1 LASHAGRPKPNE
13 YDEANSLRVVKTR
26 LKTLLK
32 MADRI
37 SLAKDVVGDDA
48 KAKVEALKAG
58 EVLLLENLR
67 FEEGET
73 KNDIEFAKRLA
84 SFADVYINDAFGV
97 CHRAHASVEAMPKI
111 FPKERRGAGFLLS
124 KEINFFKKKLDRPI
138 RPFVAVVGGSRL
150 VKGLRLLEV

>member
-1 LASHAGRPKPNE
+1 MIDELGVLCRTIRYCIDRDCRVILASHAGRPKPNE

-67 FEEGET
+67 
-73 KNDIEFAKRLA
+73 L
-84 SFADVYINDAFGV
+84 
-97 CHRAHASVEAMPKI
+97 
-111 FPKERRGAGFLLS
+111 RRGRPKMILS
-124 KEINFFKKKLDRPI
+124 C
-138 RPFVAVVGGSRL
+138 
-150 VKGLRLLEV
+150 

>member
-1 LASHAGRPKPNE
+1 
-13 YDEANSLRVVKTR
+13 VVKTR

-97 CHRAHASVEAMPKI
+97 CHRVTPSV
-111 FPKERRGAGFLLS
+111 
-124 KEINFFKKKLDRPI
+124 
-138 RPFVAVVGGSRL
+138 
-150 VKGLRLLEV
+150 